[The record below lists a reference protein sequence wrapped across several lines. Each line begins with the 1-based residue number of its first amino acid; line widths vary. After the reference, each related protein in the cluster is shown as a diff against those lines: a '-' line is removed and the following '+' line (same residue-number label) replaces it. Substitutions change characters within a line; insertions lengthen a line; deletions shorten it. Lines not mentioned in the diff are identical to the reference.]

1 MWRQIGDAV
10 GVEKRDSVWDH
21 PDLLPRESD
30 ITNPSALIA
39 KLRGGSTPSDAM
51 DEALRELLGD

>member
-1 MWRQIGDAV
+1 MWRQIGEAV

-30 ITNPSALIA
+30 IANPSALIS
-39 KLRGGSTPSDAM
+39 KLRGEGDAGDAM
-51 DEALRELLGD
+51 DEALRELLGE